1 MSKQVLSIEQMH
13 HLKELGV
20 DTSKASMCHYKV
32 FFSYN
37 FGKETSTE
45 WDIDFLDNRYTT
57 IDGKII
63 LTPKNFM
70 GIPDNDGRDFSDVKD
85 IIPAFTLQDV
95 LDFLPDKIMEY
106 QLCTEKIKMSGDFR
120 YRVSYK
126 NNVGC
131 YLKFFIE
138 DELIDSAYEM
148 LCWCIDKGYL
158 KTKYHGS

>member
-1 MSKQVLSIEQMH
+1 MSKQVLSIEQMQ
-13 HLKELGV
+13 HLNELGV
-20 DTSKASMCHYKV
+20 DTSGANSMV
-32 FFSYN
+32 YN
-37 FGKETSTE
+37 ISETEEYCGCSR
-45 WDIDFLDNRYTT
+45 DIVVIDGYINRY
-57 IDGKII
+57 IDK
-63 LTPKNFM
+63 
-70 GIPDNDGRDFSDVKD
+70 RQ
-85 IIPAFTLQDV
+85 AFTLQDI

-106 QLCTEKIKMSGDFR
+106 QLCTEKIKMIGDFR